1 MTRNH
6 LYIAASLLSLVAL
19 ALIVLGLPD
28 RSPLWQIGLG
38 LVALAMLLIPAGCSS
53 GRAPTPTPTR
63 AADPV
68 PTAAEVAGPP
78 PAPTP
83 AGSLPAARQGLD
95 LTILHTNDVRGEIDP
110 CG

>member
-38 LVALAMLLIPAGCSS
+38 LVALAMLLSLATRWMARKEEQQSS
-53 GRAPTPTPTR
+53 
-63 AADPV
+63 
-68 PTAAEVAGPP
+68 E
-78 PAPTP
+78 
-83 AGSLPAARQGLD
+83 
-95 LTILHTNDVRGEIDP
+95 
-110 CG
+110 

>member
-38 LVALAMLLIPAGCSS
+38 LVALAMLLSLG
-53 GRAPTPTPTR
+53 TR
-63 AADPV
+63 WMAKK
-68 PTAAEVAGPP
+68 EEEQ
-78 PAPTP
+78 
-83 AGSLPAARQGLD
+83 GS
-95 LTILHTNDVRGEIDP
+95 E
-110 CG
+110 

>member
-38 LVALAMLLIPAGCSS
+38 LVALAMLLSLATRWMARKEEQSS
-53 GRAPTPTPTR
+53 
-63 AADPV
+63 
-68 PTAAEVAGPP
+68 
-78 PAPTP
+78 
-83 AGSLPAARQGLD
+83 
-95 LTILHTNDVRGEIDP
+95 TN
-110 CG
+110 